1 MGITLVGIKRRSELT
16 EWDNRYHMTNVQ
28 AFKEFLDKVRVEIP
42 YLNIIRTGGTSAYF
56 YYEDDAVT
64 AGYVTF
70 GDMRRTIKTVL
81 KPLYHVVSH
90 TIKNPK
96 YADHNDL
103 HHSKSSANP
112 DKAITLLKT
121 HMRRPSLEHVVAVT
135 KDIFCEP
142 ARIGDQ
148 VRSKS
153 LADALNALGVRSS
166 ETPAF
171 YALEQLRG
179 LALLPQ
185 DTQATLDK
193 AVNLKAEI
201 AASSLAN
208 LNVVAV
214 QLRGMGE
221 DVTAQY
227 GKMTPTALSYWYG
240 AMDNPFH
247 DGKYMSAVSDL
258 PEEIA
263 NRMAVLSIVDDSQYV
278 PEVGVRI
285 GERLFYVVL

>member
-1 MGITLVGIKRRSELT
+1 MGITTTGINLRSQLT
-16 EWDNRYHMTNVQ
+16 EWDDIYRITNAH
-28 AFKEFLDKVRVEIP
+28 AFKAFLDKVQVELP
-42 YLNIIRTGGTSAYF
+42 YLKTIRTGSTSAYF

-64 AGYVTF
+64 AGYVVF
-70 GDMRRTIKTVL
+70 GDMRRAIRTTS

-112 DKAITLLKT
+112 DKAITLLKK

-135 KDIFCEP
+135 KNIFCEP
-142 ARIGDQ
+142 ARNGDQ
-148 VRSKS
+148 ARSKS
-153 LADALNALGVRSS
+153 LADTLNALGVRSS

-171 YALEQLRG
+171 DALEQLRG

-221 DVTAQY
+221 DTTAQY
-227 GKMTPTALSYWYG
+227 GKMVPTALSYWYG

-263 NRMAVLSIVDDSQYV
+263 NRMAVLNIVDDGQYV